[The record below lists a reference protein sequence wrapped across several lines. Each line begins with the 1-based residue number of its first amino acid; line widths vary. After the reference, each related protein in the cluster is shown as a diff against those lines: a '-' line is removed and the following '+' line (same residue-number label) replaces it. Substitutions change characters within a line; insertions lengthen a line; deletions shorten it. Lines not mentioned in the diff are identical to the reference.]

1 MADEKP
7 IIVIKKKG
15 GHGGHH
21 GGAWKVAYADFV
33 TAMMAF
39 FMVMWLVNTADVV
52 TKQNIASYFRRPGVF
67 ESGSGAPTLTGGA
80 GILPD
85 AYVPVKPEEK
95 LEESGSEIDRT
106 HKHYYKDANEFEK
119 AVKEELDKQLKVLK
133 GGKGANDLFADN
145 GIEDIG
151 ASTLD
156 RAELDDIAN
165 QIKQQILSIPELEQ
179 LLGVVDVKV
188 DANGLNIEI
197 MDTEKSSMFER
208 GSSVI
213 NPLAKEAFGK
223 LTTLLAKFPN
233 RIEVVGHTDGKPYP
247 ARAGGYSNWELSTDR
262 ANAARKILEGE
273 GIGGDRIRSVVGR
286 ADTDLKVKED
296 PFAAA
301 NRRIT
306 LKVRFTEDRTV
317 DLSKDPS
324 KVERA
329 LTDAQPTP
337 VAVISPV
344 AASSAAPAAS
354 AEPIHAMTAEEI
366 VKGANSKKT
375 IPLPHPS
382 AIPQRTPD
390 YIGKDKLFGD
400 YPVLGPSDILG
411 K

>member
-52 TKQNIASYFRRPGVF
+52 TKQSIASYFKRPGIF
-67 ESGSGAPTLTGGA
+67 EAGSGSPTLEGGA

-95 LEESGSEIDRT
+95 LEESGAEVDRS
-106 HKHYYKDANEFEK
+106 HKHYFKDANDFEK
-119 AVKEELDKQLKVLK
+119 AVKEELDKQIKILK
-133 GGKGANDLFADN
+133 GGKGEKDLTSDTM
-145 GIEDIG
+145 IEDIG

-156 RAELDDIAN
+156 QAELEDIAS
-165 QIKQQILSIPELEQ
+165 QIRQQIISIPELEE

-208 GSSVI
+208 GSSSI
-213 NPLAKEAFGK
+213 NPQAKEAFAK
-223 LTTLLAKFPN
+223 LTTLLTKLPN

-247 ARAGGYSNWELSTDR
+247 ARKGGYSNWELSTDR
-262 ANAARKILEGE
+262 ANAARKVLEGE
-273 GIGGDRIRSVVGR
+273 GIGAERVSSVIGR
-286 ADTDLKVKED
+286 ADKDLKNKED

-306 LKVRFTEDRTV
+306 LKVRFTEDRTL
-317 DLSKDPS
+317 DLSKDPA
-324 KVERA
+324 KVEKA
-329 LTDAQPTP
+329 LNDAQPTAVPSIAQTIVPETPAPDP
-337 VAVISPV
+337 V
-344 AASSAAPAAS
+344 
-354 AEPIHAMTAEEI
+354 HAMTAEEI
-366 VKGANSKKT
+366 VRGANGKKT
-375 IPLPHPS
+375 IPLPQAS
-382 AIPQRTPD
+382 AVVQRTPD

-400 YPVLGPSDILG
+400 YPVLGPGDLLG
-411 K
+411 H